1 MLGVLIQRLVQVEVL
16 CLAGK
21 RAILLDFY
29 TLAAAA
35 KGKGKPTPEEE
46 AAAAEA
52 AKKKAGQ
59 ARKPRVVTDPELDDD
74 GNVVEESKV
83 TFPML
88 DLLFNAA
95 LETGKEVT
103 KGIEWPPGGEKKEEE
118 VAEDKGK
125 KAPPAKGKQAVEEEK
140 EPEKP
145 EKPMPHAWVDLHAA
159 LHAALVEY
167 EFRLATL
174 RRWAE
179 HALSAMA
186 AEADK
191 LWEGLEA
198 MALLE
203 ARAEREAIDA
213 FANEVAGYVERA
225 EKFPELMS
233 LHGNKMRVHP
243 CILLDEPPTAVEG
256 STQETMLESRASLA
270 TLYAALSVVRAI
282 SRGGLLR
289 ERNLDEIRPA
299 LWPAGVQDKVV
310 DGPSVA
316 RKQISS
322 SPPRGELISVE
333 VLMSLGLL
341 EDGDWPTVGEL
352 RAFVQSLRQNLFAAD
367 VLLTEEQFT
376 KLPLFSARSD
386 PSGYDLPHAFRSWVY
401 RVFATFGA
409 EGAPADTVSVRRVLG
424 FLALQPTVKESLSLY
439 AELVGLGATTPISVK
454 DVAAFFSMD
463 GLRPMK
469 GIAVTSED
477 IVAWFR
483 DLITPPPPGDP
494 GIVTAPPRE
503 TPPVYEV
510 DLVQG
515 QLEGGIKSV
524 VDHPALDRAPLDF
537 GWTRPKLF

>member
-103 KGIEWPPGGEKKEEE
+103 KGIEWPPGGEKKKEE
-118 VAEDKGK
+118 VAEDQGK

-243 CILLDEPPTAVEG
+243 CILLDEPPMVVEG

-270 TLYAALSVVRAI
+270 TLYAALSVVRAV

-299 LWPAGVQDKVV
+299 LWPAGVSHQVKQ
-310 DGPSVA
+310 GPSVA
-316 RKQISS
+316 RKQISA
-322 SPPRGELISVE
+322 SPPRGELIAVE

-341 EDGDWPTVGEL
+341 EDGDWPTVPEL

-367 VLLTEEQFT
+367 VLLSEADFT
-376 KLPLFSARSD
+376 QMPLFSARSD
-386 PSGYDLPHAFRSWVY
+386 PSGFDLPLGFRSWVY
-401 RVFATFGA
+401 RVFAAF
-409 EGAPADTVSVRRVLG
+409 PADGETEGVSARRVLG
-424 FLALQPTVKESLSLY
+424 FLALQPTVRESLTLY
-439 AELVGLGATTPISVK
+439 AELVGLGTTTPVSVK
-454 DVAAFFSMD
+454 DVAALFSRD

-469 GIAVTSED
+469 GIVVTSED

-483 DLITPPPPGDP
+483 DIITPPPPGDP
-494 GIVTAPPRE
+494 GIVTVPPRE

-515 QLEGGIKSV
+515 TLEGGIKSV
-524 VDHPALDRAPLDF
+524 VDHPALDKAPLDF
-537 GWTRPKLF
+537 GWNRPKLF